1 MSGLYFVWLAAE
13 IKRQHEN
20 KKQDK
25 RRTKRKVRRRGFR
38 SDYREKALS
47 RSILRAQ
54 LFEVFGT
61 PGKAILDNLE
71 ESIENLEMELDYAET
86 FYSRQKVLHKIQEAL
101 KGVTV
106 CLKRAYYNNNFTRK
120 WALQSQLGQ
129 MIINASELDKQIYI
143 NFDSDR
149 FLEYMKK
156 KIELLIDSYRRTIGK
171 DFSLAEQKAEEI
183 RVMIE
188 TAEKDR
194 IGLANR
200 D

>member
-1 MSGLYFVWLAAE
+1 MSGIYFVWLAAE
-13 IKRQHEN
+13 IKKQHEN

-25 RRTKRKVRRRGFR
+25 RRARRKVRRRGFR

-47 RSILRAQ
+47 RSILRTQ

-61 PGKAILDNLE
+61 PGKLILDNLE

-101 KGVTV
+101 KRVIV

-171 DFSLAEQKAEEI
+171 DLSLAEQKAEEI

-188 TAEKDR
+188 TAEKDKV
-194 IGLANR
+194 GLVNP